1 MRSMTGHGRATR
13 AFGGWQLGVEVA
25 AVNRRGA
32 EVAVALPRGWST
44 LEPRVRE
51 LVLARVSRGRV
62 QVGVACSRGGGAAE
76 AGEGELLDL
85 ALARRFRD
93 EALALGRALSL
104 PGELTLE
111 AALRCPGVIRA
122 EAAAEA
128 ATAEEAGPILEEALQ
143 EALDAFLRLRGEEG
157 ARLAEDFRSRL
168 AVLGAL
174 AEEIATL
181 HPGVAVR
188 VRAALH
194 ERLAKAQLEVPV
206 DEDRIAK
213 EIALFA
219 DRTDVSEELTRL
231 RGHLEQFQTMLTRD
245 EPVGRTLDFL
255 TQEMARECNTLGVKC
270 ADLAISRLVVAAKAE
285 VEKMRE
291 QVQNIE

>member
-1 MRSMTGHGRATR
+1 MRSMTGYGRAAR
-13 AFGGWQLGVEVA
+13 GFGAWQLGVELS

-32 EVAVALPRGWST
+32 EVALALPRGWAA
-44 LEPRVRE
+44 LEARVRE
-51 LVLARVSRGRV
+51 AVLARVARGRV
-62 QVGVACSRGGGAAE
+62 QVGISCSRAAAGAE
-76 AGEGELLDL
+76 AGGLLDL
-85 ALARRFRD
+85 ALAQRFCEEARSLAA
-93 EALALGRALSL
+93 ALAL
-104 PGELTLE
+104 PGDLTLE
-111 AALRCPGVIRA
+111 TILRCPGVIRTEGPS
-122 EAAAEA
+122 EAAS
-128 ATAEEAGPILEEALQ
+128 AEEAGLVLEEVLL
-143 EALDAFLRLRGEEG
+143 EALDELVQMRESEG

-174 AEEIATL
+174 TEEIATL

-188 VRAALH
+188 VRAALS

-231 RGHLEQFQTMLTRD
+231 RGHIEQFHTLLTRA

>member
-1 MRSMTGHGRATR
+1 MRSMTGYGRASR
-13 AFGGWQLGVEVA
+13 PLGAHQLGVELS

-32 EVAVALPRGWST
+32 EVALTLPRSWSS
-44 LEPRVRE
+44 LEPRTRE
-51 LVLARVSRGRV
+51 LVLGRINRGRV
-62 QVGVACSRGGGAAE
+62 QVVVGCSRARSAGSSEALLDAE
-76 AGEGELLDL
+76 AARLYLEEAR
-85 ALARRFRD
+85 ALQA
-93 EALALGRALSL
+93 ALGLA
-104 PGELTLE
+104 GELTIE
-111 AALRCPGVIRA
+111 TVLRGPGVIRA
-122 EAAAEA
+122 EGLAEA
-128 ATAEEAGPILEEALQ
+128 PPGEEAGPVLEEALA
-143 EALDAFLRLRGEEG
+143 EALEALVRMRTEEG
-157 ARLAEDFRSRL
+157 ARLAEDFRARL
-168 AVLGAL
+168 ATLSGLVD
-174 AEEIATL
+174 EISGL

-194 ERLAKAQLEVPV
+194 ERLARAQLEVPV

-231 RGHLEQFQTMLTRD
+231 RGHLEQFAELLLRD

-270 ADLAISRLVVAAKAE
+270 SDLAISRLVVAAKAE

>member
-1 MRSMTGHGRATR
+1 MTGYGRAVR
-13 AFGGWQLGVEVA
+13 PLGALQITVELS

-32 EVAVALPRGWST
+32 EVSLALPRGWSA
-44 LEPRVRE
+44 LESRTRE
-51 LVLARVSRGRV
+51 LVLGRVARGRV
-62 QVGVACSRGGGAAE
+62 QVMVNCSRPTAGATGE
-76 AGEGELLDL
+76 AMLDI
-85 ALARRFRD
+85 AAATQFCE
-93 EALALGRALSL
+93 EAM
-104 PGELTLE
+104 
-111 AALRCPGVIRA
+111 ALRQALRLEGQVTIDTLLRGPGVIRSESTA
-122 EAAAEA
+122 EAPP
-128 ATAEEAGPILEEALQ
+128 AEEAGPVVEEALN
-143 EALDAFLRLRGEEG
+143 EALEALLRMRAEEG
-157 ARLAEDFRSRL
+157 ARLAEDFRARL
-168 AVLGAL
+168 GVLAGL
-174 AEEIATL
+174 AEEITAL

-188 VRAALH
+188 VRAALL

-231 RGHLEQFQTMLTRD
+231 RGHLEQFHTLLTR
-245 EPVGRTLDFL
+245 EESVGRTLDFL